1 MALAGWW
8 RLASKK
14 ARQEMGTYER
24 ISFDGWLDFR
34 KWPKADVGPE
44 RKQKDRPTAVSLWP
58 YWGVR
63 SANDSRTLV
72 AAYMRKIAD
81 SREAKDQHS
90 QVEGSGTAIMV
101 SVPAGLYVSGNP
113 SLLKA
118 KDDSEAGKQLQEL
131 CGAITGDRKQR
142 RREHDRDRSIGA
154 RRQAVDA
161 GSHDV
166 HWAARVEWRSPA
178 GYWQTIFWASS
189 PRLKQKRPPEGGLS
203 G

>member
-1 MALAGWW
+1 
-8 RLASKK
+8 
-14 ARQEMGTYER
+14 
-24 ISFDGWLDFR
+24 
-34 KWPKADVGPE
+34 
-44 RKQKDRPTAVSLWP
+44 
-58 YWGVR
+58 
-63 SANDSRTLV
+63 
-72 AAYMRKIAD
+72 MRKIAD

-90 QVEGSGTAIMV
+90 HVEGSGTAIMV
-101 SVPAGLYVSGNP
+101 SVAAGLYVSGNP

-118 KDDSEAGKQLQEL
+118 KDDSEAGKRLQEL

-178 GYWQTIFWASS
+178 GYGGRSMLANDLLGQLATPKAKKTARRRSFGIACWLKNSASIDVSVTAAEANLARPTITATAADSS
-189 PRLKQKRPPEGGLS
+189 GFRLCK
-203 G
+203 